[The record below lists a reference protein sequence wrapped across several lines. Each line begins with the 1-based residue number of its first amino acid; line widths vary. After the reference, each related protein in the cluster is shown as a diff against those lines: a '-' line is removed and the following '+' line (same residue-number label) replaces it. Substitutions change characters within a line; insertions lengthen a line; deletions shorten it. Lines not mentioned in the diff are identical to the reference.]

1 MYNNEK
7 TNIATKHSQLM
18 NKTIQLYNSTN
29 PFDNEE
35 EKSNLSLGIEEN
47 VTIVLSV
54 IFIIFVLAV
63 MTRYM
68 QVCGY
73 IYNYKHIFEISDKG
87 KTTLWTNCIRS

>member
-35 EKSNLSLGIEEN
+35 EKSNLSLGVEEN
-47 VTIVLSV
+47 VTIFLSV
-54 IFIIFVLAV
+54 IF
-63 MTRYM
+63 
-68 QVCGY
+68 
-73 IYNYKHIFEISDKG
+73 
-87 KTTLWTNCIRS
+87 

>member
-1 MYNNEK
+1 
-7 TNIATKHSQLM
+7 M
-18 NKTIQLYNSTN
+18 NKTIQLNNSTN

-68 QVCGY
+68 QV
-73 IYNYKHIFEISDKG
+73 
-87 KTTLWTNCIRS
+87 

>member
-68 QVCGY
+68 QV
-73 IYNYKHIFEISDKG
+73 
-87 KTTLWTNCIRS
+87 